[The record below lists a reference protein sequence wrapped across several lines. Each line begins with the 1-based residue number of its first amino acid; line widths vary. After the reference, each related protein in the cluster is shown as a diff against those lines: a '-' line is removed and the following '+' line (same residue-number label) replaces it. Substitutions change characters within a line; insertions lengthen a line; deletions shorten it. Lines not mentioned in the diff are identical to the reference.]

1 MKKPSKFMFPC
12 FFCYDIHEIEDNA
25 WRFALKT
32 LLLYPNK

>member
-1 MKKPSKFMFPC
+1 MKKPSKLMFPLL
-12 FFCYDIHEIEDNA
+12 FCYDIHEFEDKA